1 MNNLD
6 YESLF
11 IYMSLIFAISIFIV
25 LLYGCAFASGGS
37 VSRTY
42 ENFVGDDSD
51 IKTQLV
57 SLLTDYEKK
66 LTDAEEKKKITG
78 IIEKINTNKIG
89 ATDLISLTYELKKI
103 APAVQK
109 DTKDTAKDTK
119 DATKDTKDA
128 TKDAAKD
135 AAKDATKDTKD
146 TAIEATDPTEEI
158 KND

>member
-6 YESLF
+6 YENLF

-25 LLYGCAFASGGS
+25 LLFGCAFAGGS
-37 VSRTY
+37 MSRTY

-66 LTDAEEKKKITG
+66 LTDAEEKKKITD

-89 ATDLISLTYELKKI
+89 AKDLISLTYELKKI
-103 APAVQK
+103 APAVPK
-109 DTKDTAKDTK
+109 D
-119 DATKDTKDA
+119 
-128 TKDAAKD
+128 
-135 AAKDATKDTKD
+135 TKDTKD
-146 TAIEATDPTEEI
+146 TKVTKDTTKDTPVVAKDIAVPTEEI

>member
-6 YESLF
+6 YENLF

-25 LLYGCAFASGGS
+25 LLFGCVFAGGS
-37 VSRTY
+37 MSRTY

-57 SLLTDYEKK
+57 SLLTDYENK

-89 ATDLISLTYELKKI
+89 AKDLISLTYELKKI
-103 APAVQK
+103 APKDVK
-109 DTKDTAKDTK
+109 DTKKEVKENMKDAKKEVVKDAKDV
-119 DATKDTKDA
+119 
-128 TKDAAKD
+128 AK
-135 AAKDATKDTKD
+135 
-146 TAIEATDPTEEI
+146 EPTEEI

>member
-1 MNNLD
+1 
-6 YESLF
+6 
-11 IYMSLIFAISIFIV
+11 MSLIFAISIFIV

-66 LTDAEEKKKITG
+66 LTDAEEKKKITA

-109 DTKDTAKDTK
+109 DTPKDTP
-119 DATKDTKDA
+119 KDA
-128 TKDAAKD
+128 TKDAPKD
-135 AAKDATKDTKD
+135 AKD
-146 TAIEATDPTEEI
+146 TAVEAKDPTEEI

>member
-109 DTKDTAKDTK
+109 DAKDTK
-119 DATKDTKDA
+119 DTKNT
-128 TKDAAKD
+128 
-135 AAKDATKDTKD
+135 
-146 TAIEATDPTEEI
+146 ITDNTNTDSDSIDGEEYVI
-158 KND
+158 ISYDNE

>member
-6 YESLF
+6 YENLF
-11 IYMSLIFAISIFIV
+11 TYMSLIFAISIFIV
-25 LLYGCAFASGGS
+25 LLFGCAFASGGS

-57 SLLTDYEKK
+57 SLLADYEKK

-89 ATDLISLTYELKKI
+89 AKDLISLTYELKKI

-109 DTKDTAKDTK
+109 DTKETKETPVVAKDTK
-119 DATKDTKDA
+119 DT
-128 TKDAAKD
+128 
-135 AAKDATKDTKD
+135 
-146 TAIEATDPTEEI
+146 TDPTEEI

>member
-6 YESLF
+6 YENLF

-25 LLYGCAFASGGS
+25 LLFGCVFAGGS
-37 VSRTY
+37 MSRTY
-42 ENFVGDDSD
+42 ENFVGDDTD
-51 IKTQLV
+51 IKTQLL

-89 ATDLISLTYELKKI
+89 AKDLISLTYELKKI
-103 APAVQK
+103 APKDVK
-109 DTKDTAKDTK
+109 DTKKEVKENMKDAKKEVVKDAKDV
-119 DATKDTKDA
+119 
-128 TKDAAKD
+128 AK
-135 AAKDATKDTKD
+135 
-146 TAIEATDPTEEI
+146 EPTEEI

>member
-1 MNNLD
+1 
-6 YESLF
+6 
-11 IYMSLIFAISIFIV
+11 MSLIFAISIFIV

-109 DTKDTAKDTK
+109 DTPKDTPKDAKDTPKDAKDTAVE
-119 DATKDTKDA
+119 
-128 TKDAAKD
+128 AK
-135 AAKDATKDTKD
+135 
-146 TAIEATDPTEEI
+146 DPTEEI

>member
-6 YESLF
+6 YENLF

-25 LLYGCAFASGGS
+25 LLFGCVFAGGS
-37 VSRTY
+37 MSRTY
-42 ENFVGDDSD
+42 ENFVGDDTD
-51 IKTQLV
+51 IKTQLL

-89 ATDLISLTYELKKI
+89 AKDLISLTYELKKI
-103 APAVQK
+103 APKDVKDVKDAPK
-109 DTKDTAKDTK
+109 DTKDTAKDTPVV
-119 DATKDTKDA
+119 AKDTP
-128 TKDAAKD
+128 
-135 AAKDATKDTKD
+135 KD
-146 TAIEATDPTEEI
+146 TAVPTEEI

>member
-6 YESLF
+6 YENLF

-25 LLYGCAFASGGS
+25 LLFGCVFAGGS
-37 VSRTY
+37 MSRTY
-42 ENFVGDDSD
+42 ENFVGDDTD
-51 IKTQLV
+51 IKTQLI

-89 ATDLISLTYELKKI
+89 AKDLISLTYELKKI
-103 APAVQK
+103 APKDVKDAPKDAVKDAKEVAK
-109 DTKDTAKDTK
+109 DTPVVAKDTPKDTAV
-119 DATKDTKDA
+119 
-128 TKDAAKD
+128 
-135 AAKDATKDTKD
+135 
-146 TAIEATDPTEEI
+146 PTEEI

>member
-6 YESLF
+6 YENLF

-25 LLYGCAFASGGS
+25 LLFGCAFAGGS
-37 VSRTY
+37 MSRTY

-66 LTDAEEKKKITG
+66 LTDAEEKKKITD

-89 ATDLISLTYELKKI
+89 AKDLISLTYELKKI
-103 APAVQK
+103 APAVPK
-109 DTKDTAKDTK
+109 D
-119 DATKDTKDA
+119 
-128 TKDAAKD
+128 
-135 AAKDATKDTKD
+135 TKDTKD
-146 TAIEATDPTEEI
+146 TKVTKDTTKDTPVVAKDTAVPTEEI

>member
-25 LLYGCAFASGGS
+25 LLYGCAFAGSGS

-57 SLLTDYEKK
+57 SLLADYEKK

-89 ATDLISLTYELKKI
+89 AKDLISLTYELKKI
-103 APAVQK
+103 SPAVSK
-109 DTKDTAKDTK
+109 D
-119 DATKDTKDA
+119 
-128 TKDAAKD
+128 
-135 AAKDATKDTKD
+135 TKDTKD
-146 TAIEATDPTEEI
+146 TSKDAKVAKDTTDPTEEI

>member
-6 YESLF
+6 YENLF

-25 LLYGCAFASGGS
+25 LLYGCAFAGSGS

-57 SLLTDYEKK
+57 SLLADYEKK

-89 ATDLISLTYELKKI
+89 AKDLISLTYELKKI
-103 APAVQK
+103 APAVSK
-109 DTKDTAKDTK
+109 DTKDTSKDAKETPVVAKDAKDT
-119 DATKDTKDA
+119 
-128 TKDAAKD
+128 
-135 AAKDATKDTKD
+135 
-146 TAIEATDPTEEI
+146 TDPTEEI

>member
-109 DTKDTAKDTK
+109 DTPKDTPKDAKDTPKDAKDTAVE
-119 DATKDTKDA
+119 
-128 TKDAAKD
+128 AK
-135 AAKDATKDTKD
+135 
-146 TAIEATDPTEEI
+146 DPTEEI

>member
-6 YESLF
+6 YENLF

-25 LLYGCAFASGGS
+25 LLFGCAFASGGS
-37 VSRTY
+37 VSQTY

-57 SLLTDYEKK
+57 SLLADYEKK

-89 ATDLISLTYELKKI
+89 AKDLISLTYELKKI
-103 APAVQK
+103 APAVPK
-109 DTKDTAKDTK
+109 DAKDIAKDAKETPVVAKDAKDT
-119 DATKDTKDA
+119 
-128 TKDAAKD
+128 
-135 AAKDATKDTKD
+135 
-146 TAIEATDPTEEI
+146 TDPTEEI

>member
-109 DTKDTAKDTK
+109 DTAKDATK
-119 DATKDTKDA
+119 DATKDTA
-128 TKDAAKD
+128 
-135 AAKDATKDTKD
+135 KD
-146 TAIEATDPTEEI
+146 TAVEATDPTEEI

>member
-109 DTKDTAKDTK
+109 DAPKDTPKDAKDTP
-119 DATKDTKDA
+119 
-128 TKDAAKD
+128 
-135 AAKDATKDTKD
+135 
-146 TAIEATDPTEEI
+146 IEAKDPTEEI

>member
-66 LTDAEEKKKITG
+66 LTDAEEKKKITA

-109 DTKDTAKDTK
+109 DTPKDTAKD
-119 DATKDTKDA
+119 AKDTP
-128 TKDAAKD
+128 
-135 AAKDATKDTKD
+135 KD
-146 TAIEATDPTEEI
+146 TAVEATDPTEEI

>member
-1 MNNLD
+1 
-6 YESLF
+6 
-11 IYMSLIFAISIFIV
+11 MSLIFAISIFIV

-109 DTKDTAKDTK
+109 DTPKDTAK
-119 DATKDTKDA
+119 ATKDTPKDA
-128 TKDAAKD
+128 
-135 AAKDATKDTKD
+135 KD
-146 TAIEATDPTEEI
+146 TAVEATDPTEEI

>member
-6 YESLF
+6 YENLF

-25 LLYGCAFASGGS
+25 LLYGCAFAGSGS
-37 VSRTY
+37 VSQTY

-57 SLLTDYEKK
+57 SLLADYEKK

-89 ATDLISLTYELKKI
+89 AKDLISLTYELKKI
-103 APAVQK
+103 APAVSK
-109 DTKDTAKDTK
+109 DTKETK
-119 DATKDTKDA
+119 E
-128 TKDAAKD
+128 
-135 AAKDATKDTKD
+135 TKDTKD
-146 TAIEATDPTEEI
+146 TSKDAKETPVDAKDTTDPTEEI

>member
-109 DTKDTAKDTK
+109 DAPKDAPKDTA
-119 DATKDTKDA
+119 KDA
-128 TKDAAKD
+128 TKDAPVEAK
-135 AAKDATKDTKD
+135 
-146 TAIEATDPTEEI
+146 DPTEEI

>member
-109 DTKDTAKDTK
+109 DAPKDTPKDAPKDAKDTPVE
-119 DATKDTKDA
+119 
-128 TKDAAKD
+128 AK
-135 AAKDATKDTKD
+135 
-146 TAIEATDPTEEI
+146 DPTEEI

>member
-6 YESLF
+6 YENLF

-25 LLYGCAFASGGS
+25 LLFGCVFAGGS
-37 VSRTY
+37 MSRTY
-42 ENFVGDDSD
+42 ENFVGDDTD
-51 IKTQLV
+51 IKTQLL

-89 ATDLISLTYELKKI
+89 AKDLISLTYELKKI
-103 APAVQK
+103 APKDVK
-109 DTKDTAKDTK
+109 DTKDTKKEVKENMK
-119 DATKDTKDA
+119 DAKKEVVKDA
-128 TKDAAKD
+128 K
-135 AAKDATKDTKD
+135 
-146 TAIEATDPTEEI
+146 EPTEEI

>member
-109 DTKDTAKDTK
+109 DTPKDTPK
-119 DATKDTKDA
+119 ATKDTPKDA
-128 TKDAAKD
+128 
-135 AAKDATKDTKD
+135 KDTPV
-146 TAIEATDPTEEI
+146 EATDPTEEI

>member
-109 DTKDTAKDTK
+109 DAKDTK
-119 DATKDTKDA
+119 DAKD
-128 TKDAAKD
+128 AKD
-135 AAKDATKDTKD
+135 AKD
-146 TAIEATDPTEEI
+146 TAIEAKDPTEEI

>member
-109 DTKDTAKDTK
+109 DTP
-119 DATKDTKDA
+119 
-128 TKDAAKD
+128 KD
-135 AAKDATKDTKD
+135 AAKDATKDAPKDAKD
-146 TAIEATDPTEEI
+146 TAIEAKDPTEEI